1 MTEKEKRMRAYSQNR
16 FAALETALY
25 LDTHPTDRKALA
37 AFRTYAEEAEKQ
49 RAEYE
54 KKRAARQSAAD
65 AYQRKKSKLEKELND
80 LENNLKNLEVQLKSN
95 PMNNRI
101 KICIGT
107 NLSIKIYE
115 I

>member
-37 AFRTYAEEAEKQ
+37 AFWTYAEEAEKQ

-54 KKRAARQSAAD
+54 
-65 AYQRKKSKLEKELND
+65 EKFG
-80 LENNLKNLEVQLKSN
+80 
-95 PMNNRI
+95 RI
-101 KICIGT
+101 S
-107 NLSIKIYE
+107 LSSPSTGDVWTWISGPWPWQ
-115 I
+115 

>member
-16 FAALETALY
+16 FAALETALS

-54 KKRAARQSAAD
+54 
-65 AYQRKKSKLEKELND
+65 EKFG
-80 LENNLKNLEVQLKSN
+80 
-95 PMNNRI
+95 RI
-101 KICIGT
+101 S
-107 NLSIKIYE
+107 LSSPSTGDVWTWISGPWPWQ
-115 I
+115 